1 MEPGTEKPEPATP
14 GWTMS
19 NLDRIEDVAAK
30 RSPDGG
36 RQLRFAGKA
45 LGLSQVGMS
54 HQRLG
59 AMVRQPIGHR
69 HSLAEEV
76 FFVVAGSGRARLD
89 DEVVEISAGD
99 LLRIGP
105 EVMRS
110 FEGGE
115 DGIEMVVFSQKNDA
129 DEAEI
134 VRDWW
139 QD

>member
-1 MEPGTEKPEPATP
+1 MGANANEPGPATP
-14 GWTMS
+14 GWTLR
-19 NLDRIEDVAAK
+19 NLDQIEDVAA
-30 RSPDGG
+30 RRAPDGT
-36 RQLRFAGKA
+36 RQLRFAGEA

-59 AMVRQPIGHR
+59 AMVRQQIGHR
-69 HSLAEEV
+69 HTLAEEV
-76 FFVVAGSGRARLD
+76 FYVVAGSGRVRLD
-89 DEVVEISAGD
+89 DELVEIVTGD
-99 LLRIGP
+99 LLRVGP

-115 DGIEMVVFSQKNDA
+115 DGIELVVFSQKITE
-129 DEAEI
+129 DEGEI

>member
-1 MEPGTEKPEPATP
+1 MEPGITEPEPATP
-14 GWTMS
+14 GWTLS
-19 NLDRIEDVAAK
+19 NLDQIEDVATK
-30 RSPDGG
+30 RNPEGG
-36 RQLRFAGKA
+36 RQLRFTGKA

-59 AMVRQPIGHR
+59 ANVRQPIGHR
-69 HSLAEEV
+69 HTLAEEV
-76 FFVVAGSGRARLD
+76 FFVVAGSGRAKLD
-89 DEVVEISAGD
+89 EELVEISAGD

-115 DGIEMVVFSQKNDA
+115 DGIEMVVFSQKIDA
-129 DEAEI
+129 DEGEI

-139 QD
+139 QG

>member
-1 MEPGTEKPEPATP
+1 MESGADKPEPATP
-14 GWTMS
+14 GWTLS
-19 NLDRIEDVAAK
+19 NLDQIEDVAS
-30 RSPDGG
+30 RRNPDGG

-54 HQRLG
+54 HQRLD
-59 AMVRQPIGHR
+59 ANVRQPIGHR
-69 HSLAEEV
+69 HTLAEEV
-76 FFVVAGSGRARLD
+76 FYVVAGSGRVKLE
-89 DEVVEISAGD
+89 DELVEISAGD

-110 FEGGE
+110 FEAGE
-115 DGIEMVVFSQKNDA
+115 DGIEMVVFSQKIDA
-129 DEAEI
+129 DEGEI